1 MIIMMMLALG
11 ACGWQ
16 LRDSGPL
23 PAGLERVQVHSEV
36 SGEELALALEN
47 ALATAGVALVDSV
60 ARAQAVIHLDRERLR
75 REPVSV
81 DLSGKVR
88 EYALLMEARFRVA
101 RGGETV
107 MGSQAVRA
115 RRDYVYRVDDVL
127 GNEAREEEL
136 VESMRDQLTRQ
147 ILRRLKALSFAAAD
161 GSR

>member
-1 MIIMMMLALG
+1 MITMMLALG

-16 LRDSGPL
+16 LRGSGPL
-23 PAGLERVQVHSEV
+23 PAGLERVQVRSEV
-36 SGEELALALEN
+36 SGEDLALSLEN
-47 ALATAGVALVDSV
+47 ALAAAGVELVGSV
-60 ARAQAVIHLDRERLR
+60 ARAQAVIHLDDERLR

-101 RGGETV
+101 RDGEAVLGPQT
-107 MGSQAVRA
+107 VRA

-147 ILRRLKALSFAAAD
+147 ILRRLKALSFAAVD
-161 GSR
+161 VLQ

>member
-1 MIIMMMLALG
+1 MITMMMLALG

-16 LRDSGPL
+16 LRASGPL
-23 PAGLERVQVHSEV
+23 PAGLERVQVRSEV
-36 SGEELALALEN
+36 SGEELALSLEN
-47 ALATAGVALVDSV
+47 ALTAAGVALVDSV
-60 ARAQAVIHLDRERLR
+60 ARTQAVIHLDHERLR

-88 EYALLMEARFRVA
+88 EYALLIEARFRVT
-101 RGGETV
+101 RDGETV
-107 MGSQAVRA
+107 MGPQAVRA

-136 VESMRDQLTRQ
+136 IESMRDQLTRQ

-161 GSR
+161 VSP